1 MAQPRISRRDLLADR
16 RPPGRIA
23 GGRWSSDLVHRGQNS
38 AAVSLA
44 KGSWMTVV
52 AICLIAAVLLAV
64 GGYTG
69 YSIVVAAVG
78 LAAAVN
84 LI

>member
-1 MAQPRISRRDLLADR
+1 MSLRHALASAK
-16 RPPGRIA
+16 IA
-23 GGRWSSDLVHRGQNS
+23 SVTLKQ
-38 AAVSLA
+38 
-44 KGSWMTVV
+44 GSWLSVV
-52 AICLIAAVLLAV
+52 IVCGIAVLLLAV

-69 YSIVVAAVG
+69 YSIVVGAVG

>member
-1 MAQPRISRRDLLADR
+1 VTLQQGSWLTVVVVCGISVILLA
-16 RPPGRIA
+16 
-23 GGRWSSDLVHRGQNS
+23 L
-38 AAVSLA
+38 
-44 KGSWMTVV
+44 
-52 AICLIAAVLLAV
+52 

-69 YSIVVAAVG
+69 YSIVVGFVG